1 MLNNTERYFF
11 GKEDRL
17 KSRKI
22 IEKLFKQGNSFS
34 NFPFRILW
42 LNENHISHLQ
52 AGVGV
57 SSRSF
62 KKATDRNHIKRLMRE
77 GYRLQ
82 KNTLQNQLAEQNK
95 HLSVFILYTGKE
107 IPDYDLVYEKMGVV
121 INRLAKFLH
130 EKNQPH
136 T

>member
-1 MLNNTERYFF
+1 
-11 GKEDRL
+11 
-17 KSRKI
+17 
-22 IEKLFKQGNSFS
+22 
-34 NFPFRILW
+34 
-42 LNENHISHLQ
+42 
-52 AGVGV
+52 
-57 SSRSF
+57 
-62 KKATDRNHIKRLMRE
+62 MRE